1 MWSPDFHFRRDRFFL
16 LHCVERKAVA
26 HSQNVLQDA
35 KRLTNRFIIFFVLLF
50 LTGVCYLLQIPAAEQ
65 RIDDKTLTT
74 PSSRFLSHHSF
85 TFCSFFSSPAHT
97 IRRNKKS
104 SIHNA
109 DRQKKILMFPM
120 TSPCQS
126 FCFNNFFFFDD
137 SVNFLSS
144 ETKNV
149 HMNQHPFHYLFDLLE
164 NLTNALLPN
173 CACKET
179 RAHSAVSRFTVLE
192 SSIAPVLI
200 IERDGHFL
208 ITILTWFFSSYI
220 SEKEKNNVLL
230 LLCECVHRVQTD
242 TLGASVS
249 TKKKKKLNSI
259 LHDFS

>member
-1 MWSPDFHFRRDRFFL
+1 
-16 LHCVERKAVA
+16 
-26 HSQNVLQDA
+26 
-35 KRLTNRFIIFFVLLF
+35 
-50 LTGVCYLLQIPAAEQ
+50 
-65 RIDDKTLTT
+65 
-74 PSSRFLSHHSF
+74 
-85 TFCSFFSSPAHT
+85 
-97 IRRNKKS
+97 
-104 SIHNA
+104 
-109 DRQKKILMFPM
+109 MFPM
-120 TSPCQS
+120 TPPCQS

-200 IERDGHFL
+200 IERDGHFFNYNSYM
-208 ITILTWFFSSYI
+208 IFFFLYF
-220 SEKEKNNVLL
+220 SENEKNNVLL

-249 TKKKKKLNSI
+249 TKKKKKTPFYMISHSQKKKFFFLFSVCTMFSFIHPNPS
-259 LHDFS
+259 LHLIIIQ

>member
-1 MWSPDFHFRRDRFFL
+1 MKSRLSFSQGPLFSSSLCREKGRGSQPKRLARRQTTHEPFHYLFRSSLLDRCLLPAPDSGRWATDRR
-16 LHCVERKAVA
+16 
-26 HSQNVLQDA
+26 QDA
-35 KRLTNRFIIFFVLLF
+35 NDPIVPFSLPSQFHLLLF
-50 LTGVCYLLQIPAAEQ
+50 L
-65 RIDDKTLTT
+65 
-74 PSSRFLSHHSF
+74 FF
-85 TFCSFFSSPAHT
+85 TCAH
-97 IRRNKKS
+97 NKKK
-104 SIHNA
+104 
-109 DRQKKILMFPM
+109 QKIINPQCGQTKEDSDVSNDFPV
-120 TSPCQS
+120 PIVLFQQL
-126 FCFNNFFFFDD
+126 FFFDD

>member
-1 MWSPDFHFRRDRFFL
+1 
-16 LHCVERKAVA
+16 
-26 HSQNVLQDA
+26 
-35 KRLTNRFIIFFVLLF
+35 
-50 LTGVCYLLQIPAAEQ
+50 
-65 RIDDKTLTT
+65 
-74 PSSRFLSHHSF
+74 
-85 TFCSFFSSPAHT
+85 
-97 IRRNKKS
+97 
-104 SIHNA
+104 
-109 DRQKKILMFPM
+109 MFPM
-120 TSPCQS
+120 TPPCQS

-220 SEKEKNNVLL
+220 SLKRKKTMFCCCCVNACIVCRLTLWVPRCLLKRKKNLIPFYMIS
-230 LLCECVHRVQTD
+230 HSQ
-242 TLGASVS
+242 
-249 TKKKKKLNSI
+249 KKKSFFFYFQFVQCFLLYI
-259 LHDFS
+259 PPFIWL